1 MAIGHTSGPFLS
13 RDRDLTLAYDS
24 RPVLRDLHV
33 EFRRGERWVLLGP
46 NGAGK
51 STYLKSFL
59 SPGLIRGGQRECE
72 TQPRAR
78 VLLSQQS
85 RLSWSVPCRVREF
98 LISSLALSRGAFA
111 KPTEQEAQA
120 VEAALADAGLAA
132 VAEQFLAQLSGGQV
146 QKLLLARALLLN
158 AEMLLLDEPFSAI
171 DRDGKEELWR
181 RLDACLPNTC
191 QILVLH
197 DVLDILRSRARLLE
211 ARDGTLRE
219 ISFDD
224 YRSTQERLFNVVL
237 SR

>member
-1 MAIGHTSGPFLS
+1 MNPNGPFLS
-13 RDRDLTLAYDS
+13 RDRDLALAYDA
-24 RPVLRDLHV
+24 RPVLRDLHL

-59 SPGLIRGGQRECE
+59 QPGLVRGGQRECAVA
-72 TQPRAR
+72 PSAR

-98 LISSLALSRGAFA
+98 LISSLALNRGIFA
-111 KPTEQEAQA
+111 KLETAELQRIDE
-120 VEAALADAGLAA
+120 ALADAGLSS
-132 VAEQFLAQLSGGQV
+132 VAGQFLAELSGGQV
-146 QKLLLARALLLN
+146 QKLLLARALLMN

-181 RLDACLPNTC
+181 RLDQCLPSTC

-197 DVLDILRSRARLLE
+197 DVLDILRSKARLLE
-211 ARDGTLRE
+211 AREGSLRE
-219 ISFDD
+219 IPFDE